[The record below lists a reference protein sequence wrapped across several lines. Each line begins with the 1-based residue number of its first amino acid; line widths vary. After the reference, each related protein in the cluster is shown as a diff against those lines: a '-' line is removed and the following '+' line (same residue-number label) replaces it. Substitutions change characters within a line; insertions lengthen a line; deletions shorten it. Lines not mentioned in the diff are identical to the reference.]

1 MTCAFLYRLLLF
13 HCLTGGPPDT
23 SYLENIRQLMTDIRN
38 NRIMSDTLFISRQAY
53 PLHTEYCEELWNDTV
68 NLTAAERLELHS
80 PTHDT
85 LIKTWTSDLVGGA
98 AYLVKSDSL
107 IEATKV
113 MGPNN
118 FDFYL
123 NIKGGLWSFSTPLFL
138 RHGELCLIEI
148 SSYSGPMSASNRL
161 SLFKKINGHW
171 KEVRF
176 FCSGIS

>member
-1 MTCAFLYRLLLF
+1 MICALLYHLLLF
-13 HCLTGGPPDT
+13 HPSDT
-23 SYLENIRQLMTDIRN
+23 SNLENIRELMTEIRN

-53 PLHTEYCEELWNDTV
+53 PLHTEYCEELWNDTI
-68 NLTAAERLELHS
+68 NFTAAERLELHS

-85 LIKTWTSDLVGGA
+85 LIKTWTSDLVGGP

-123 NIKGGLWSFSTPLFL
+123 KIKGELWSFSTPF
-138 RHGELCLIEI
+138 
-148 SSYSGPMSASNRL
+148 
-161 SLFKKINGHW
+161 
-171 KEVRF
+171 
-176 FCSGIS
+176 